1 VELLE
6 AHVKAPPPA
15 LPGTSVVEIDERAA
29 RRSLRDQIAKLERE
43 LAQAFASAYPRPGF
57 EWSIPGVA
65 GPRILGLGEL
75 ERVRDDLAERLR
87 TVRVDLAERT
97 AREEEN
103 RRLIER
109 MMLDPKRYKYVRVS
123 REDIGERGCGHWHV
137 RPRLGIIGMLMGWWQ
152 VKLSS
157 GCPLARGQL
166 PPSPHHVESLGR
178 RSRKRASVR
187 SSTAQPSE
195 PVAAARPVRRR
206 RGERPPAP
214 WGSFPLV
221 ELCVLL
227 ALIIGVAGF
236 ITGGTRGG
244 VMLAAAAALG
254 SLAGLEISI
263 REHVAGYRSHTTLLA
278 AAPGVL
284 TLAAL
289 FFAGAPQWAMLG
301 AALFVFVTAYYLLRE
316 LFKRRSGGYGFR

>member
-15 LPGTSVVEIDERAA
+15 SPGTSVVEIDERAA

-43 LAQAFASAYPRPGF
+43 LAQAFATAYPRHGF
-57 EWSIPGVA
+57 DWSIPGAA

-87 TVRVDLAERT
+87 TVRADLAERT

-157 GCPLARGQL
+157 GCPLARGL
-166 PPSPHHVESLGR
+166 PPPSPHHVDPWAVEAESARPPARPR
-178 RSRKRASVR
+178 RSPASRLPLPVRRAGAGAS
-187 SSTAQPSE
+187 A
-195 PVAAARPVRRR
+195 RRR
-206 RGERPPAP
+206 RGEASRWSSCACCSRSSSASPA
-214 WGSFPLV
+214 SSR
-221 ELCVLL
+221 
-227 ALIIGVAGF
+227 AG
-236 ITGGTRGG
+236 TG
-244 VMLAAAAALG
+244 
-254 SLAGLEISI
+254 AG
-263 REHVAGYRSHTTLLA
+263 
-278 AAPGVL
+278 
-284 TLAAL
+284 
-289 FFAGAPQWAMLG
+289 
-301 AALFVFVTAYYLLRE
+301 
-316 LFKRRSGGYGFR
+316 

>member
-15 LPGTSVVEIDERAA
+15 LPGTSVVEIDEGAA

-43 LAQAFASAYPRPGF
+43 LAQAFATAYPRHGF
-57 EWSIPGVA
+57 EWSIPGLA

-87 TVRVDLAERT
+87 TVRADLAERT

-137 RPRLGIIGMLMGWWQ
+137 RPRLGIVGMLMGWWQ

-157 GCPLARGQL
+157 GCPLARGQM
-166 PPSPHHVESLGR
+166 PPSPHHVDPWAVEAESARPPARPR
-178 RSRKRASVR
+178 RSRASRLPLPARCADAGVR
-187 SSTAQPSE
+187 D
-195 PVAAARPVRRR
+195 RRR
-206 RGERPPAP
+206 RGEASPSSSSACCSRSSSVSPD
-214 WGSFPLV
+214 SSRV
-221 ELCVLL
+221 E
-227 ALIIGVAGF
+227 
-236 ITGGTRGG
+236 
-244 VMLAAAAALG
+244 
-254 SLAGLEISI
+254 
-263 REHVAGYRSHTTLLA
+263 
-278 AAPGVL
+278 PG
-284 TLAAL
+284 A
-289 FFAGAPQWAMLG
+289 
-301 AALFVFVTAYYLLRE
+301 E
-316 LFKRRSGGYGFR
+316 

>member
-15 LPGTSVVEIDERAA
+15 SPGTSVVEIDERAA

-43 LAQAFASAYPRPGF
+43 LAQAFATAYPRHGF
-57 EWSIPGVA
+57 DWSIPGAA

-87 TVRVDLAERT
+87 TVRADLAERT

-157 GCPLARGQL
+157 GCPLARGL
-166 PPSPHHVESLGR
+166 PPPSPHHVDPWAVEAESARPPARPR
-178 RSRKRASVR
+178 RSPASRLPLPVRRAGAGAS
-187 SSTAQPSE
+187 A
-195 PVAAARPVRRR
+195 RRR
-206 RGERPPAP
+206 RGEASRSSSCACCSRSSSASPA
-214 WGSFPLV
+214 SSR
-221 ELCVLL
+221 
-227 ALIIGVAGF
+227 AG
-236 ITGGTRGG
+236 TG
-244 VMLAAAAALG
+244 
-254 SLAGLEISI
+254 AG
-263 REHVAGYRSHTTLLA
+263 
-278 AAPGVL
+278 
-284 TLAAL
+284 
-289 FFAGAPQWAMLG
+289 
-301 AALFVFVTAYYLLRE
+301 
-316 LFKRRSGGYGFR
+316 